1 MSKIIIAL
9 FITLLSVVNLNAQIT
24 KLIIGVDGFTCSLC
38 AKGIEEQFKSLDFV
52 KSVKTDLKK
61 TEFALTFKSNPGIEL
76 SKIRDAVNDGGFTV
90 RDIKIEAKGYIRGST
105 GSGFYLVTPNTAE
118 FQLKNIK
125 GKITDGDKVS
135 VKGKVNTGIDLI
147 DIVSLKK
154 L

>member
-1 MSKIIIAL
+1 MSKTIIAL
-9 FITLLSVVNLNAQIT
+9 FITLLSAVNLNAQIT

-90 RDIKIEAKGYIRGST
+90 RDIKIEAKGYIRGSP

-118 FQLKNIK
+118 FQLKNIND
-125 GKITDGDKVS
+125 KIIDGDKVLI
-135 VKGKVNTGIDLI
+135 KGKVNSGIDLI